1 MCKLVFNVANVILNL
16 EVQKIKPTKSKLIMT
31 YVKLSKTCFW
41 DTKIEKQTKITTHM
55 NLWKYNQTLTI
66 QKSLTIK

>member
-55 NLWKYNQTLTI
+55 NL
-66 QKSLTIK
+66 